1 MRLPAAVVILACLG
15 AAACSPPARPG
26 PPDEIEAAR
35 EETEAAL
42 AFARS
47 AQSFESTRV
56 TQAFERRRA
65 RERKA
70 FGLDRVVGIG
80 GDKLLGVR
88 CAEPSGLAE
97 PGPAGAS
104 RLYDD
109 VIETPEIEYAQG
121 RRLAASLAEGRARNL
136 RVIARPDFPYP
147 DLCRP
152 GEDPLP
158 DDALAGRTPVR
169 AVSGPARDLH
179 DAVRRGGAEE
189 VSLWIA
195 RSDFL
200 DTPDAFGLTP
210 LAWAVLRGRTEAIDL
225 LIKAGASPVASL
237 DRDGAHSA
245 AWFVARAGDREGM
258 RRLRRSV
265 PGWPSAVLTAAA
277 TTRDNRMLVELCRFP
292 HQPISTPAL
301 MALAKQDPAA
311 MGRLRDA
318 RCRFEA
324 PVIPEGAA
332 DRTPG

>member
-1 MRLPAAVVILACLG
+1 MRQPAAAVILVGLTL
-15 AAACSPPARPG
+15 AACSPLEGPE
-26 PPDEIEAAR
+26 PPDAVDAAR
-35 EETEAAL
+35 DEAEAAL
-42 AFARS
+42 DFARS
-47 AQSFESTRV
+47 AQSFESMRV

-70 FGLDRVVGIG
+70 FGLDRVVGNG
-80 GDKLLGVR
+80 GRNLLGVR

-97 PGPAGAS
+97 PGPAGTS

-121 RRLAASLAEGRARNL
+121 RRFAASLAESRARNL

-158 DDALAGRTPVR
+158 DDALAGRSPVR

-179 DAVRRGGAEE
+179 DAARRGGAEE

-210 LAWAVLRGRTEAIDL
+210 LAWAVLRGRTEAVDL
-225 LIKAGASPVASL
+225 LIEAGASPVASL

-277 TTRDNRMLVELCRFP
+277 ATGDNRMLGELCRFP

-301 MALAKQDPAA
+301 MALRKQDPKAIE
-311 MGRLRDA
+311 RLSAA
-318 RCRFEA
+318 RCRFEG
-324 PVIPEGAA
+324 PVIPEGAD